1 MLGMIFIP
9 TGAIRG
15 EITYEKQTVKSECI
29 LTALAFNL
37 GRLFLG
43 IHQKTVHISTVKPT
57 LHFYFSPGQIHL
69 LFIFLFRFILKKSP
83 TISCTRIASHF
94 YLKTSPEIW
103 SHSST

>member
-29 LTALAFNL
+29 LTVLAFNL

-43 IHQKTVHISTVKPT
+43 IHQKTVHISTAKHP
-57 LHFYFSPGQIHL
+57 LL
-69 LFIFLFRFILKKSP
+69 LFFFLAKYIFFLY
-83 TISCTRIASHF
+83 F
-94 YLKTSPEIW
+94 YLDLY
-103 SHSST
+103 